1 MHLLRVIPDRI
12 KGWYETVSIR
22 LRSPELYQL
31 LKDLTDD
38 DPWN

>member
-1 MHLLRVIPDRI
+1 MRLLRVITDKF
-12 KGWYETVSIR
+12 KGLCETVSIR

-38 DPWN
+38 DPFN